1 MPGINGQFHL
11 GTGAVIGT
19 EEWYVP
25 RDRSKRFWANI
36 LHVSAP
42 DQGAGF
48 IGSDDE
54 TFLAVGLT
62 LFGLDRLQFMGHSYC
77 HSWIWKDDM
86 YVNAI
91 AHLGLRDA
99 LPDIVFH

>member
-1 MPGINGQFHL
+1 MPGINGQLLHL

-42 DQGAGF
+42 DQGAGSSVPMT
-48 IGSDDE
+48 IL
-54 TFLAVGLT
+54 FLAVGLT
-62 LFGLDRLQFMGHSYC
+62 LFGLIDYS
-77 HSWIWKDDM
+77 SW
-86 YVNAI
+86 AI
-91 AHLGLRDA
+91 LIA
-99 LPDIVFH
+99 IVGSGKMTGT

>member
-1 MPGINGQFHL
+1 MPGINGQLLHL

-62 LFGLDRLQFMGHSYC
+62 LFGLIDYS
-77 HSWIWKDDM
+77 SW
-86 YVNAI
+86 AI
-91 AHLGLRDA
+91 LIAILGSGKMTGT
-99 LPDIVFH
+99 